1 MTLKFTN
8 KINQTIEVSGK
19 DVAIMQTKQARLVHE
34 LEQLRFEI
42 SFLGG
47 IRTKVA
53 DALITE
59 EGPELQTLQLTMKEY
74 RTLVLF
80 IPELQKQVD
89 KLTKEKEV
97 LNIDVD
103 ELIFVRKNISMSKD
117 SIEKELQNNQRYL
130 NGAVRELN
138 EKYTNKYK
146 EFTGLNE
153 DVIEKK
159 LELDSVL
166 KIIQEEKD
174 ELARKRLTLNDFQDF
189 LQDKARDVARMQR
202 KIERHWDKTFPGEKM
217 LFNDERDI
225 MEVEGSI
232 LKTDNL

>member
-74 RTLVLF
+74 RTLVSF

-103 ELIFVRKNISMSKD
+103 IFTNILKSIKTSKD
-117 SIEKELQNNQRYL
+117 TIE
-130 NGAVRELN
+130 
-138 EKYTNKYK
+138 
-146 EFTGLNE
+146 
-153 DVIEKK
+153 
-159 LELDSVL
+159 
-166 KIIQEEKD
+166 
-174 ELARKRLTLNDFQDF
+174 
-189 LQDKARDVARMQR
+189 
-202 KIERHWDKTFPGEKM
+202 
-217 LFNDERDI
+217 
-225 MEVEGSI
+225 
-232 LKTDNL
+232 